1 MKLRLSQTL
10 KRFLFLSYVNY
21 AGILHFISIVINS
34 LLKKVIFIRLISDI
48 H

>member
-10 KRFLFLSYVNY
+10 RRFLFVSYVNF
-21 AGILHFISIVINS
+21 AGILHFISMVRNT
-34 LLKKVIFIRLISDI
+34 LLKKVIFIRHNSDI

>member
-10 KRFLFLSYVNY
+10 KRFLFISYVNY
-21 AGILHFISIVINS
+21 AGILHFISMVRNT